1 MTYFEVTT
9 VLLPGNELEMRVC
22 LGLPGNLPE
31 VTCRTKY
38 LVKAPLE
45 PEEKEEGLK
54 QKLTMLTKY
63 VKLKRNRKKKEARK
77 KKQKKTHCRIVN

>member
-1 MTYFEVTT
+1 MTYFEVT

-22 LGLPGNLPE
+22 LPGNLPE

-54 QKLTMLTKY
+54 QKLTMWTKY
-63 VKLKRNRKKKEARK
+63 VKLKRKR
-77 KKQKKTHCRIVN
+77 KQKGS

>member
-9 VLLPGNELEMRVC
+9 VLLPGNELEMRVY

-45 PEEKEEGLK
+45 QKEEGLK

-63 VKLKRNRKKKEARK
+63 VKLNRKRKKKGS
-77 KKQKKTHCRIVN
+77 

>member
-1 MTYFEVTT
+1 
-9 VLLPGNELEMRVC
+9 MRVC

-54 QKLTMLTKY
+54 QELTMLTKR
-63 VKLKRNRKKKEARK
+63 KRKKKEARK
-77 KKQKKTHCRIVN
+77 KTKITTK

>member
-45 PEEKEEGLK
+45 PEEKEEGL
-54 QKLTMLTKY
+54 
-63 VKLKRNRKKKEARK
+63 
-77 KKQKKTHCRIVN
+77 

>member
-31 VTCRTKY
+31 VTCLSKY

-54 QKLTMLTKY
+54 QKLTMWTKY
-63 VKLKRNRKKKEARK
+63 VKLKRKR
-77 KKQKKTHCRIVN
+77 KQKGS